1 MKIGTL
7 GTSQITQQ
15 FIESALQVE
24 NCMVIACCSRELS
37 KARELA
43 NRFNI
48 KDIYNDF
55 DQMCKDGKIDTVYI
69 ACPNHYHY
77 SYAKRA
83 LIYNLNVIVEKPF
96 TSNYK
101 EACKLIE
108 LAKSKKKYLF
118 EAMPILYSKE
128 YKQFKKYVLELQDIK
143 IINANYSQRSRK
155 YDEVLADKIPNSF
168 DIKQSGGAL
177 MDLNIYNIHAIVD
190 LFGEPKECFYYVNKI
205 KTGIDTSGI
214 AILIYNDKQAVCT
227 AAKDSTSPNYF
238 EVQGNNGYVN
248 IIGGINFGE
257 KIFSSM
263 HNEEMLYTLKQ
274 ERLKNE
280 IAYITELVN
289 SNNIEMCYSILEH
302 TKKVMKVCDRLRG
315 TAGVEFDADKEE
327 IYIF

>member
-15 FIESALQVE
+15 FIETAQQVA
-24 NCMVIACCSRELS
+24 NCRVIACCSRELS
-37 KARELA
+37 KAKELA
-43 NRFNI
+43 EQFNVE
-48 KDIYNDF
+48 DFYNDF

-77 SYAKRA
+77 SYAKKA
-83 LIYNLNVIVEKPF
+83 LLHNLNVIVEKPF
-96 TSNYK
+96 TSNYT

-128 YKQFKKYVLELQDIK
+128 YKQFKKYVSELQDIK

-155 YDEVLADKIPNSF
+155 YDEVLANKIPNSF

-177 MDLNIYNIHAIVD
+177 MDLNIYNIHALLD
-190 LFGEPKECFYYVNKI
+190 LFGEPKECFYHANKI
-205 KTGIDTSGI
+205 ENGIDTSGI
-214 AILIYNDKQAVCT
+214 AILSYEDKQAVCT

-257 KIFSSM
+257 TIFSSI
-263 HNEEMLYTLKQ
+263 HKEESLYTLKQ

-280 IAYITELVN
+280 IVYINELVN
-289 SNNIEMCYSILEH
+289 LNDLEMCYSILEQ
-302 TKKVMKVCDRLRG
+302 TKKVMKVCDRLRDS
-315 TAGVEFDADKEE
+315 AGVEFNADKEE